1 MNRSNVK
8 AYVSAINGAALN
20 RRTALQ
26 TELAVGFAV
35 VLEAGG
41 SKRLARAQLCEI
53 YVSAGYKCREPAD
66 LDWKTINRRISA
78 AFALYEFL
86 GEQDVREWARDLSK
100 AALISAF
107 VERLTPLKLT
117 TINEVLQICVP
128 KKDDV
133 KSRGR
138 RPGIHI
144 DTQHLHV
151 VVPPGT
157 SREELLETAARL
169 MQIAHEMLPAVLPER
184 LPDKA
189 PEEVPA

>member
-8 AYVSAINGAALN
+8 AYVTAISGAALN

-35 VLEAGG
+35 ILEAGA
-41 SKRLARAQLCEI
+41 SRRLARAQLCEI
-53 YVSAGYKCREPAD
+53 YASAGYKCREPAD

-78 AFALYEFL
+78 AFALYDFL
-86 GEQDVREWARDLSK
+86 GESDIKGWAGDLSK
-100 AALISAF
+100 GPLIRAF

-117 TINEVLQICVP
+117 TINEVIQVCASA
-128 KKDDV
+128 KGESKQ
-133 KSRGR
+133 RGR

-144 DTQHLHV
+144 DTQHLHL

-157 SREELLETAARL
+157 SREELLETAAKL
-169 MQIAHEMLPAVLPER
+169 MQLAQEMV
-184 LPDKA
+184 
-189 PEEVPA
+189 PEEMAA